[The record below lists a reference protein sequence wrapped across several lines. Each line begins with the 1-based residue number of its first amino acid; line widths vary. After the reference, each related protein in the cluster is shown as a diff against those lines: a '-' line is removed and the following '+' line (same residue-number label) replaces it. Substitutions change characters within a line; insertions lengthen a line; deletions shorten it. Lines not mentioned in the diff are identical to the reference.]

1 MICLTTM
8 MMDKSSIEGNKT
20 RWKQYQYE
28 HKDSLLK
35 FARKMDICDA
45 NAEEDIILAES
56 FSRALAARAIFNNY
70 RNITVYAMP
79 LYHHFDFLVVD
90 EDGNKRG
97 VEAKY
102 RNNES
107 DKYDT
112 DFLSKQ
118 KKNYNKVISE
128 DIPIDVYYTFSDGKV
143 RVYDL
148 NGKSDEGR
156 CSHNKTTAIEG
167 PRITEDGLYFN
178 PMDALWTTTVSIPL

>member
-1 MICLTTM
+1 
-8 MMDKSSIEGNKT
+8 MDKSSIEGNKT

-35 FARKMDICDA
+35 FARKMDICDT

-70 RNITVYAMP
+70 RNITVYPMP

-102 RNNES
+102 RNNECGH
-107 DKYDT
+107 YPT
-112 DFLSKQ
+112 DDISMT
-118 KKNYNKVISE
+118 KKDYNAAVSSE
-128 DIPIDVYYTFSDGKV
+128 FPIDLYYTFFDGTV

-148 NGKSDEGR
+148 NGKSNDGTWTH
-156 CSHNKTTAIEG
+156 SKTTAIQG
-167 PRITEDGLYFN
+167 RTITDSRLSYN